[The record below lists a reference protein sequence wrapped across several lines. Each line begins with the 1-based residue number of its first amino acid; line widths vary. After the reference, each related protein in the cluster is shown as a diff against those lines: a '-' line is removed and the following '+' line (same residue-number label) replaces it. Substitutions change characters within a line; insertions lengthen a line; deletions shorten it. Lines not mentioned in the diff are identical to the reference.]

1 MRMERWAGVPL
12 LLDVTVVAPH
22 YLCHRG
28 SKENPVPKGCK
39 QHTQSQGM
47 PLALPQAKLW
57 TSPDIPGAD
66 PLWTCPAHSLEGTLV
81 AGSLHPV
88 SLRFHLRLLGSCH
101 PLPEGAGGQG
111 HCTAQAPAPWFW
123 YLHHCQQ
130 TDVHRDLTGMSTRQ
144 HV

>member
-1 MRMERWAGVPL
+1 
-12 LLDVTVVAPH
+12 
-22 YLCHRG
+22 
-28 SKENPVPKGCK
+28 
-39 QHTQSQGM
+39 M

-88 SLRFHLRLLGSCH
+88 SLHFHLRLLGSCH
-101 PLPEGAGGQG
+101 PLPEGACGRG
-111 HCTAQAPAPWFW
+111 HCTVQAPAPWFW

-130 TDVHRDLTGMSTRQ
+130 TDVHRDLTGMRPAVSTSRERKAGEQ
-144 HV
+144 VLVREQVPPIPAGFYPCFPQPPPQGLTGKDILE